1 MPDIVNI
8 DLTDEIVDELAMKG
22 GDRSDFARLVGVVSD
37 AGAASLLFDIVFP
50 GHGDLAG
57 DSALARASEKAGNVY
72 LPAIMRTDEYR
83 KIDGRR
89 ADQRDLAARWLWHP
103 RVTEAGRPLNAVS
116 STLSFPELTAAA
128 RGIGSINVEPDDD
141 GVYRRV
147 PLLTAYR
154 DGFVPA
160 LALSAACD
168 RLGVDPAKIEVAF
181 GDSLRLPGA
190 RLPNGTVKDID
201 IPIDEAGRMIID
213 YAGRW
218 TDSSY
223 PHYSL
228 ATILKAKNDSALADK
243 VQAELDGALAIV
255 CDLTTSS
262 ADYGPSPLER
272 VYPKSGIHANVLDG
286 ILSDRFL
293 REQTRLESLLYAAI
307 LAAMLWL
314 AARLFRPLPGSL
326 LALLSWAAIAGA
338 QFLFFLRDGVM
349 PVLAAPTLGF
359 VLCLVAT
366 NVYSFFRADR
376 EALLVRSRMER
387 YFAPQ
392 IMAKVLRD
400 RDRIMSAEQKTISVL
415 FSDIAGFTS
424 WCSTQKPDAIH
435 RTLNEYFETMTGI
448 VFRHD
453 GTVDKFIG
461 DGLMAFF
468 GDPIEQSDHAMRAVR
483 TAIEMQQAVRALRSQ
498 WEGRGGM
505 PIHIRIGINSGEAI
519 VGDMGSGRI
528 MAYTA
533 IGSHVNL
540 ASRLEGKAPVDGV
553 LVSAAVYEAV
563 KSQVDARFG
572 GRISA
577 KGFSEE
583 FDSYEI
589 IVPPARGGTEN

>member
-1 MPDIVNI
+1 MLAGSLGENWDDKLGDVFFRLRSSILGPERTLPDIVNI

-218 TDSSY
+218 TELILSAS
-223 PHYSL
+223 SL
-228 ATILKAKNDSALADK
+228 ATILKAKNDSAVGDK

-293 REQTRLESLLYAAI
+293 REQTRLCHSLYADDPRGHALARGEAFPPAPGLPPRPAFLGRDRRGAI
-307 LAAMLWL
+307 PVLPPRRRHAGPRRADPRLRPL
-314 AARLFRPLPGSL
+314 LGRDQRLQLLPGRQGGAARPL
-326 LALLSWAAIAGA
+326 
-338 QFLFFLRDGVM
+338 
-349 PVLAAPTLGF
+349 
-359 VLCLVAT
+359 
-366 NVYSFFRADR
+366 
-376 EALLVRSRMER
+376 E
-387 YFAPQ
+387 
-392 IMAKVLRD
+392 
-400 RDRIMSAEQKTISVL
+400 
-415 FSDIAGFTS
+415 
-424 WCSTQKPDAIH
+424 
-435 RTLNEYFETMTGI
+435 
-448 VFRHD
+448 D
-453 GTVDKFIG
+453 GT
-461 DGLMAFF
+461 LLRAA
-468 GDPIEQSDHAMRAVR
+468 DH
-483 TAIEMQQAVRALRSQ
+483 
-498 WEGRGGM
+498 G
-505 PIHIRIGINSGEAI
+505 
-519 VGDMGSGRI
+519 
-528 MAYTA
+528 
-533 IGSHVNL
+533 
-540 ASRLEGKAPVDGV
+540 
-553 LVSAAVYEAV
+553 
-563 KSQVDARFG
+563 
-572 GRISA
+572 
-577 KGFSEE
+577 
-583 FDSYEI
+583 
-589 IVPPARGGTEN
+589 